1 LNDDAMGRSMAGAAT
16 NVEQITGRMT
26 RGEGTAG
33 KLLTDQQLYDRLN
46 SMANRVDQVAAGLEA
61 GRGTAGQLLHDQ
73 QLYENMNR
81 AVLELRSLLAEIR
94 KDPKKYLRVHVSIF

>member
-1 LNDDAMGRSMAGAAT
+1 MIPFTLKEVA
-16 NVEQITGRMT
+16 E
-26 RGEGTAG
+26 AG

-46 SMANRVDQVAAGLEA
+46 SMATRVDQVVAGLET

-81 AVLELRSLLAEIR
+81 AMQEFQSLLAEIR
-94 KDPKKYLRVHVSIF
+94 KDPRKYLNVRVSIF